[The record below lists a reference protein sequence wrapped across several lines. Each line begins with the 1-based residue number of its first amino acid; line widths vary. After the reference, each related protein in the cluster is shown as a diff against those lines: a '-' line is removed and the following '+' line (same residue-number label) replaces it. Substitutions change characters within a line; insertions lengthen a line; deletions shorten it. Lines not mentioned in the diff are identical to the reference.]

1 MKAKCEKR
9 VVKGKS
15 WMVAGLILAV
25 WAFCADA
32 GTYTYDDFNGPAIDL
47 TKWTVTG
54 TPGLFTESGGRLH
67 FDGTMDGSSL
77 VSKSP
82 FGAGFFSVEFY
93 DFASTNLEPPGS
105 HRGSFAALGLG
116 DPSNFV
122 RIIRDQN
129 GAWNPATG
137 KFDLVGGVFE
147 VNYMEGGNLQVH
159 YIETGVAQGQLGMF
173 YDGTTV
179 TFYYNPTLDP
189 DSGWQS
195 TGWKTAGHPGENW
208 SGQWTP
214 GWTSN
219 PTLFLRGYD
228 IAATTSFSLDNVK
241 YTAVPEPP
249 VLLFLGLG
257 MVGIAGWR
265 RRNIRLFSQT
275 GG

>member
-1 MKAKCEKR
+1 MDCGFGMPSG
-9 VVKGKS
+9 KGMAS
-15 WMVAGLILAV
+15 LVSGLILVAL
-25 WAFCADA
+25 ALCTNA
-32 GTYTYDDFNGPAIDL
+32 GAYTYDDFNGPAIDT
-47 TKWTVTG
+47 TKWTATG
-54 TPGLFTESGGRLH
+54 TPGLFSQSGGLLH

-77 VSKSP
+77 VSTGT

-93 DFASTNLEPPGS
+93 DFTSTNYEPPGS

-129 GAWNPATG
+129 GAWNPTTG
-137 KFDLVGGVFE
+137 KFDLIGGVFE

-159 YIETGVAQGQLGMF
+159 YIETGVTQGQLGMF

-189 DSGWQS
+189 NFGWQS

-228 IAATTSFSLDNVK
+228 IAATTSFSVDNVQ
-241 YTAVPEPP
+241 YTAVPEPSAA
-249 VLLFLGLG
+249 LLLSSGLI
-257 MVGIAGWR
+257 VIAGCGR
-265 RRNIRLFSQT
+265 RKILFKR
-275 GG
+275 